1 MRNHSNSRETLE
13 RGRDLYRASRKLVR
27 KGSSKARSF
36 ILSMPLL
43 STLVGVAS
51 GITLGMLLRS
61 RK

>member
-1 MRNHSNSRETLE
+1 MRNLNNGRQTIE
-13 RGRDLYRASRKLVR
+13 RGRELYKASRKLVR
-27 KGSSKARSF
+27 KGSAKARSF

-43 STLVGVAS
+43 STLAGVAA